1 MNPSGTPS
9 RRAFTLVE
17 LLVAVAVLFLVMIVL
32 LQLTGGVAQIWKS
45 STGKISAF
53 QSGRAAFTT
62 VSRTLGRAT
71 LNTYNDYVDAS
82 GNYRNASNAADFSP
96 AQFARA
102 SELQFLC
109 GPTAQIVPGAQ
120 AVRNPG
126 GTIFFQVPMGETDQ
140 SDLKNLE
147 HTVNSTGFYI
157 QYGSPDD
164 SIVPDWLKPLIGETK
179 RFRLIQFVDPTED
192 ANGIY
197 SSTASPNYDLT
208 WLQAFKTPVNAA
220 SQPRARVLAE
230 DIPLIIFRPRLAP
243 GDEQAVAGRLGGAGT
258 GSVLCPNYQYDS
270 RAWQP
275 GYPNGQRVKAASA
288 PTERAK
294 IMQNQVPPIVDIAM
308 VCLDRNSLSRLDL
321 SGDNP
326 PAVLQVPGSL
336 FTDSARLESDL
347 EAYGKQLSDA
357 GIRYRIFRT
366 SVPIQGAK
374 WSNN

>member
-1 MNPSGTPS
+1 MNFPRTPS

-17 LLVAVAVLFLVMIVL
+17 LLVAVTVLFLVMVVL
-32 LQLTGGVAQIWKS
+32 LQLTGGVAEIWRS
-45 STGKISAF
+45 SMGKISAF
-53 QSGRAAFTT
+53 QNGRAAFTT
-62 VSRTLGRAT
+62 VSRTLSRAT

-96 AQFARA
+96 TQFSRA

-109 GPTAQIVPGAQ
+109 GPAAQIVPGAQ
-120 AVRNPG
+120 ASTNPG
-126 GTIFFQVPMGETDQ
+126 GAIFFQAPMGETEQ
-140 SDLKNLE
+140 SDLKNLD

-164 SIVPDWLKPLIGETK
+164 SIVPDWLKPMIGETK
-179 RFRLIQFVDPTED
+179 RFRLIQSVDPAEDTE
-192 ANGIY
+192 GIY
-197 SSTASPNYDLT
+197 ASTASANYDLT
-208 WLQAFKTPVNAA
+208 WMQAFKTPADPA

-230 DIPLIIFRPRLAP
+230 DVPLIVFRPKLAP
-243 GDEQAVAGRLGGAGT
+243 SDEQAVAGLLGGSAP

-275 GYPNGQRVKAASA
+275 GYPAGQRVKAASSPA
-288 PTERAK
+288 ARAK
-294 IMQNQVPPIVDIAM
+294 IMRNQVPPIVDIAM
-308 VCLDRNSLSRLDL
+308 VCLDRNSLNRLDL

-326 PAVLQVPGSL
+326 PSALQVPSTL
-336 FTDSARLESDL
+336 FTDSSRLEADL
-347 EAYGKQLSDA
+347 ETYGKQLSEA